1 MNEVVV
7 NNVFFQQLLQH
18 QGPLHAYV
26 LSLIGN
32 TTDARDLL
40 QDINQCLL
48 EKRDSF
54 TPGTNFL
61 AWSRKVA
68 FYKIQ
73 SYWRNKKRSRLLFDD
88 ELLDSMSETIESM
101 PDLFN
106 DQIEALRSCITLL
119 PDDKQTMMKQ
129 RYGQFMPLKNIA
141 SYWGKSEKAIGV
153 MLLRIRLRLQ
163 DCIQKTIAARSR
175 I

>member
-1 MNEVVV
+1 MNQVVV
-7 NNVFFQQLLQH
+7 DNVFFQQLLQH

-26 LSLIGN
+26 LSLVGN

-48 EKRDSF
+48 EKRESF

-73 SYWRNKKRSRLLFDD
+73 SYWRDTKRSRLLFDD
-88 ELLDSMSETIESM
+88 ELLGSMSETIENM
-101 PDLFN
+101 PELYN
-106 DQIEALRSCITLL
+106 EQIEALRSCITML

-129 RYGQFMPLKNIA
+129 RYGQFMSLKGIA
-141 SYWGKSEKAIGV
+141 DYWGKSEKAIGV

-163 DCIQKTIAARSR
+163 DCIQKTISARSR